1 MIFISFST
9 KEYFVGT
16 ESTYT
21 VFRLCTCMPRSN
33 RTRRVARSS
42 SFFLLFTIRPC
53 CNHCGKVAEQL
64 FANQLTSPHPVLKEK
79 LPRTATWL
87 WRLADKGCVQ
97 HRCRAK
103 KAFCLIG
110 TFGSFLHRRWELHSG
125 YCGSTK
131 TYNETH
137 QTAATADQTIRQ
149 RRCGNSPRD

>member
-1 MIFISFST
+1 MF
-9 KEYFVGT
+9 GT

-33 RTRRVARSS
+33 RTKRVARLS
-42 SFFLLFTIRPC
+42 SFFSFTYNPTLLQP
-53 CNHCGKVAEQL
+53 CGKVAEQL
-64 FANQLTSPHPVLKEK
+64 FANQLASPHPVLKER

-110 TFGSFLHRRWELHSG
+110 TFGLFHRRWELHSI
-125 YCGSTK
+125 YCDT
-131 TYNETH
+131 TRRTNETH

-149 RRCGNSPRD
+149 RRCSNSPRD